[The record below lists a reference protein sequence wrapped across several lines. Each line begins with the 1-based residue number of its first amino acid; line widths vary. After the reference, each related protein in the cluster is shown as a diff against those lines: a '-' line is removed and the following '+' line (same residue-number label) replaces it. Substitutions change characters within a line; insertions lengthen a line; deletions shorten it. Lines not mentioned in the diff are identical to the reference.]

1 LYSANAS
8 ADSVFRGEEANVALD
23 EFSAAPSKLM
33 AAAGPLFNAFLKQQ
47 ASGAL
52 DNNNDE
58 HSEDGRAARWRSG
71 QFRAPLNP
79 QSPAGLWH
87 LRVAAV
93 NLVSL
98 RDSLVNSAQ
107 GAQPP
112 SILPSAWTLD
122 AAAAA
127 AEDPRAAA
135 AASLWCDAADAAIPS
150 LPLASAFCSAPLE
163 PSEMLLVHRT
173 RNADSRDSGTVSLP
187 SITWTVTAVPDAP
200 RRYSRLRLSL
210 RPLQPRAALP
220 LSSELQFALPR
231 RSFLAAVYLEQTLHA
246 SQRITLQLSDAT
258 AHATLDSL
266 LLLEGN
272 SSVTVAL
279 IPIEPP
285 QPAMEADTALT
296 QLFFALSAVVER
308 ASCGPPP
315 RVAEPVS
322 TIIVPAPR
330 PDGFAESAD
339 RLYPIGSVQRFA
351 CPPSM
356 QISGGSDALCRAATG
371 WDFSKPTC
379 RSQQTN
385 TQPTGKRTRPQH
397 MLTSLS
403 LSFFFSLCLSLSL
416 SLLVFPLCV
425 FVSDVTCGRLPNPN
439 RVELSSNV
447 TLGGTVVNVVCPP
460 RFVPRASSPVS
471 FFCNASSGWVAVPAV
486 GESLLSLT
494 PECAPDATVC
504 LQDEEQC
511 AGAWAESSCT
521 EPRLASNHTLVP
533 SSCRWCN
540 ERCVPA
546 RSCWSTEVQQQTST
560 CDAQP
565 TVAPTDLQT
574 LGGQQTQTGSMLRR

>member
-1 LYSANAS
+1 VHPSDPCRLSSVEPALGDAPLLLSERCTGAWVHLSGRARCGCSSAFLPLLYPANAS

-47 ASGAL
+47 ANANGAADD
-52 DNNNDE
+52 DNNE
-58 HSEDGRAARWRSG
+58 HSEDGTATRWRSG

-79 QSPAGLWH
+79 QSPTGLWQ
-87 LRVAAV
+87 LRAAAV

-127 AEDPRAAA
+127 ADDPRAAA

-150 LPLASAFCSAPLE
+150 FSAYLNATELPQSRARSCWAPASLRANSSLPLVSAFCSAPLE

-187 SITWTVTAVPDAP
+187 SITWAVTAVPDAP
-200 RRYSRLRLSL
+200 LRYSRLRLSL

-220 LSSELQFALPR
+220 LSSALQFALPR
-231 RSFLAAVYLEQTLHA
+231 RSFLAAIYLDQTLHA

-285 QPAMEADTALT
+285 HPVMEADTALT

-330 PDGFAESAD
+330 PDGFAENANK
-339 RLYPIGSVQRFA
+339 LYPIGSVQRFA
-351 CPPSM
+351 CPSSM

-385 TQPTGKRTRPQH
+385 TQPTCKRTRPQH
-397 MLTSLS
+397 MLTSLFLS
-403 LSFFFSLCLSLSL
+403 LSLPLSLSL
-416 SLLVFPLCV
+416 SLSPLVFP
-425 FVSDVTCGRLPNPN
+425 
-439 RVELSSNV
+439 
-447 TLGGTVVNVVCPP
+447 VC
-460 RFVPRASSPVS
+460 
-471 FFCNASSGWVAVPAV
+471 
-486 GESLLSLT
+486 
-494 PECAPDATVC
+494 
-504 LQDEEQC
+504 
-511 AGAWAESSCT
+511 SSC
-521 EPRLASNHTLVP
+521 
-533 SSCRWCN
+533 
-540 ERCVPA
+540 
-546 RSCWSTEVQQQTST
+546 QT
-560 CDAQP
+560 
-565 TVAPTDLQT
+565 
-574 LGGQQTQTGSMLRR
+574 